1 MTRWMRAV
9 VAPLALVALLAS
21 TAGARDESQVVV
33 LVRHGEKAEAP
44 KGDVAL
50 SEAGRRRADAL
61 ASTLD
66 EAQVDTIVTTER
78 RRSRETAA
86 PLASSRHLT
95 PVVVPT
101 SDDTAA
107 HARAVAAAVRHGGRV
122 VLVVG
127 HSDTV
132 PAIIDAL
139 GGPTVAA
146 ICDGQYA
153 LLFTLWTE
161 PGKPSRLI
169 RSTYGAPDPGT
180 SECSPMKMGR

>member
-86 PLASSRHLT
+86 P
-95 PVVVPT
+95 VVVPT
-101 SDDTAA
+101 SHDTAA

-180 SECSPMKMGR
+180 SECSPMMMGR